1 MMKMKVSEST
11 EGSVILQKKGKRA
24 STLQRKI
31 SLLQSLLCPRGPEAA
46 ATRWLPKHFSP
57 LFNSAE
63 KPIPGN
69 PQSHSLLGHLS
80 YSIIGLVFIISC
92 CWQSALSP
100 QLTDTCV
107 LSFDLNNGLR
117 QHLSLPPFENEE
129 RKLKVL
135 RDSSEVTEV
144 VRDRAGGTD
153 SRFQSFSTTSNN
165 HVLFLDS

>member
-1 MMKMKVSEST
+1 MMEMKVSEST
-11 EGSVILQKKGKRA
+11 EGSVILQKKGKGHLHYRGRYPSLSPCSVPGA
-24 STLQRKI
+24 LRLLLHGGYPST
-31 SLLQSLLCPRGPEAA
+31 SPHCSTAPR
-46 ATRWLPKHFSP
+46 SP
-57 LFNSAE
+57 FLE
-63 KPIPGN
+63 THRDI
-69 PQSHSLLGHLS
+69 HCWGHLS

-92 CWQSALSP
+92 CRQSALSP

-107 LSFDLNNGLR
+107 LSFDLNNRLR

-135 RDSSEVTEV
+135 CDSSEVTEV

-165 HVLFLDS
+165 HFLFLDS